1 MLPQN
6 IEVYKEN
13 KMQKAAV
20 IGIAIFMLTLAGRA
34 QDSTS
39 CKLPVNL
46 ERLAAKAAEVVDVNL
61 DENMLKFAGSFMN
74 KNKSEEAQAMKLV
87 SGLKS
92 ICVRSFEFDQETQY
106 APEDLETLRS
116 QLRAPTWS
124 RIVGVR
130 SKRDKENVDVYF
142 RTEKGIVT
150 GLAVIAAEPKE
161 LTFVHIDGMIDL
173 EQLGKLGGQF
183 GIPKIEVP
191 SSAKPTAKVVT
202 K

>member
-1 MLPQN
+1 MR
-6 IEVYKEN
+6 
-13 KMQKAAV
+13 KAAV
-20 IGIAIFMLTLAGRA
+20 ISIAIFMLTLAGRA

-39 CKLPVNL
+39 CRLPVNL
-46 ERLAAKAAEVVDVNL
+46 ERLAALAAEVVDVNL
-61 DENMLKFAGSFMN
+61 DENMLKFAGNFMN
-74 KNKSEEAQAMKLV
+74 KNKPEEAQAMKLV

-92 ICVRSFEFDQETQY
+92 VCVRSFEFDQDTQY
-106 APEDLETLRS
+106 AAEDLEALRS

-124 RIVGVR
+124 RMVGVR

-142 RTEKGIVT
+142 RTENGSIS
-150 GLAVIAAEPKE
+150 GLAVIAAESKQ

-183 GIPKIEVP
+183 GIPKIEMP
-191 SSAKPTAKVVT
+191 PGAKPAAKGAT